1 MSDVDDS
8 KSGTK
13 PLWLA
18 IILILSQ
25 VLIFISV
32 ISPEALE
39 KTINQELEMMVG
51 VYGLDSTQNIYNSSL
66 DKSDEWLYES
76 GAIKAIRGQILPSE
90 YLENGFVT
98 DTKVFNTGFWMMV
111 DRSINNLA
119 LNVEFTLLR
128 VYSFGQWVYLFG
140 IMIIASVMSGF
151 LFREIKKHGFEYSSP
166 LRHGISRKL
175 IYIMPLIVYVMLV
188 LPLAMHPFFYP
199 LLISI
204 LCLTLAFF
212 LSNTI
217 KRV

>member
-8 KSGTK
+8 KSGSK

-18 IILILSQ
+18 VILILSQ

-39 KTINQELEMMVG
+39 RTINQELEMMVG
-51 VYGLDSTQNIYNSSL
+51 VYGLDSTQSIYNSSL
-66 DKSDEWLYES
+66 NKSDEWLYES
-76 GAIKAIRGQILPSE
+76 GVIKAIRGQFLPPE

-98 DTKVFNTGFWMMV
+98 DTKVFNTDFWVVV

-128 VYSFGQWVYLFG
+128 MYSFGQWVYLFG

-166 LRHGISRKL
+166 LRHGVSRKL

-204 LCLTLAFF
+204 LCLTMAFF

>member
-8 KSGTK
+8 KSASK

-39 KTINQELEMMVG
+39 KTINQELEMMVE
-51 VYGLDSTQNIYNSSL
+51 VYGVESTQRIYNNSIN
-66 DKSDEWLYES
+66 KSDEWLYES
-76 GAIKAIRGQILPSE
+76 GAIQAIRGQFLPLE
-90 YLENGFVT
+90 FLENGFVT
-98 DTKVFNTGFWMMV
+98 DTNVFNTNFWMMV

-119 LNVEFTLLR
+119 MNVEFTLLR
-128 VYSFGQWVYLFG
+128 VFSIGQWVYLFG
-140 IMIIASVMSGF
+140 IMFTSSVMSGF

-175 IYIMPLIVYVMLV
+175 IYIMPLIMYVMLV

-204 LCLTLAFF
+204 FCLTMAFF
-212 LSNTI
+212 VSNTI

>member
-1 MSDVDDS
+1 M
-8 KSGTK
+8 
-13 PLWLA
+13 
-18 IILILSQ
+18 
-25 VLIFISV
+25 FISV

-39 KTINQELEMMVG
+39 RTINQELEMMVG
-51 VYGLDSTQNIYNSSL
+51 VYGLDSTQSIYNSSL
-66 DKSDEWLYES
+66 NKSDEWLYES
-76 GAIKAIRGQILPSE
+76 GVIKAIRGQFLPPE

-98 DTKVFNTGFWMMV
+98 DTKVFNTDFWVVV

-128 VYSFGQWVYLFG
+128 MYSFGQWVYLFG

-166 LRHGISRKL
+166 LRHGVSRKL

-204 LCLTLAFF
+204 LCLTMAFF

>member
-76 GAIKAIRGQILPSE
+76 GAIKAIRGQFLPPE

-98 DTKVFNTGFWMMV
+98 DTKVFNTGFWTVV

-128 VYSFGQWVYLFG
+128 IYSFGQWFYLFG
-140 IMIIASVMSGF
+140 VMIIASVMSGF

-166 LRHGISRKL
+166 LRHGVSRKL
-175 IYIMPLIVYVMLV
+175 LYLMPLILYVMLV

-204 LCLTLAFF
+204 MCMTIAFYI
-212 LSNTI
+212 SNTI